1 MKSDFLTDSFKPA
14 VNDYSF
20 LLDKGYP
27 ERPVLQLVG
36 DRYRL
41 SGLQRTVLFRGIT
54 SMGKTRSRQ
63 SKITHLLKGKK
74 IHVDGYNVLF
84 TIMNYLMGKTLFI
97 SNDGFMRDS
106 GGTYGGIED
115 ETIFYK
121 AVELFFDFIKKSEME
136 SVIIYLD
143 SPVSGSVSHKDELE
157 RRVRR
162 WEIDGEV
169 VLVKSADAQLIKQT
183 DGIIATSDSE
193 IIDAA
198 DCHVFDP
205 ARNCL
210 ETKFKINILDLRD
223 VTP

>member
-1 MKSDFLTDSFKPA
+1 MNDYLTDSFKQA

-20 LLDKGYP
+20 LMDNDYP
-27 ERPVLQLVG
+27 EKPALKLVG

-41 SGLQRTVLFRGIT
+41 TGLQRTVLFRGIT
-54 SMGKTRSRQ
+54 STGKARSRQ
-63 SKITHLLKGKK
+63 AKITREPKGKK
-74 IHVDGYNVLF
+74 LYVDGYNVLF

-97 SNDGFMRDS
+97 SNDGFLRDS

-121 AVELFFDFIKKSEME
+121 AVELLFDFIKKSG
-136 SVIIYLD
+136 VDPVFVYLD
-143 SPVSGSVSHKDELE
+143 SPVSGSVSHKNELE
-157 RRVRR
+157 RRMRR

-169 VLVKSADAQLIKQT
+169 VLVKSADAQLKKQT
-183 DGIIATSDSE
+183 GGIIATSDSE

-210 ETKFKINILDLRD
+210 ETKFKIKILDLRD